1 MSLTAA
7 RLDMAVAAWHMVAP
21 LKEPADNLLSRHF
34 RNHHELG
41 IHDRSFIADTLFG
54 MLRHRRFIEHLAG
67 STSQRRLVLAYLAKL
82 SGLSLSELEPLLS
95 RDEMK
100 WLREIKAQSTDD
112 LPLGMQSEFPDWL
125 MEKLKSFMTDAEI
138 LALGRGMQNP
148 APLDLRINTIR
159 TNREEVLHSLES
171 EGIRAHPTPY
181 SPTGIRIKNKMSL
194 NRHALFLSGKV
205 EVQDE
210 GSQLICYLVAPRRH
224 EMIVDFCAGSG
235 GKALL
240 LGAMMQ
246 NHGRVY
252 AFDVSDKRLLN
263 LKPRLKRSGLSNV
276 HAQRIAHENDAKIKR
291 LAGKIDRVLVDAP
304 CSGMGTLRRNPDL
317 KWRQSAQSIVEL
329 RQKQALILGHAA
341 SLLKPGGRLVYAT
354 CSILPEE
361 NEEIVDG
368 FLKDHLQFKQIH
380 CGGILAQQSIALDTG
395 TSLRILPHT
404 HRTDGFF
411 AAVMEK
417 SNA

>member
-1 MSLTAA
+1 MLTAA
-7 RLDMAVAAWHMVAP
+7 RLDMAVAAWHMIAP
-21 LKEPADNLLSRHF
+21 LNEPADNLLTRHF

-41 IHDRSFIADTLFG
+41 IHDRGFIADTLFG
-54 MLRHRRFIEHLAG
+54 MLRHRRFIEYLAG
-67 STSQRRLVLAYLAKL
+67 GAPQRRLVLAYLAKL
-82 SGLSLSELEPLLS
+82 SGRNLRELEPLLS
-95 RDEMK
+95 RDEMR

-112 LPLGMQSEFPDWL
+112 LPLAIQSEFPEWL
-125 MEKLKSFMTDAEI
+125 MEKLKSFMLDAEI

-159 TNREEVLHSLES
+159 TSREEVLHSLES
-171 EGIRAHPTPY
+171 EGISAQPTPY
-181 SPTGIRIKNKMSL
+181 SPTGIRLKNKISL

-240 LGAMMQ
+240 LGALMQ

-276 HAQRIAHENDAKIKR
+276 HPQRIAHENDAKIKR
-291 LAGKIDRVLVDAP
+291 LAGKIDRALVDAP
-304 CSGMGTLRRNPDL
+304 CSGLGTLRRNPDL

-329 RQKQALILGHAA
+329 KQKQALILEHAA
-341 SLLKPGGRLVYAT
+341 NLLKPGGRLVYVT

-368 FLKDHLQFKQIH
+368 FLKQHQQFKQIH

-395 TSLRILPHT
+395 TFLRILPHT
-404 HRTDGFF
+404 HHTDGFF

-417 SNA
+417 SNV

>member
-1 MSLTAA
+1 MLTAA
-7 RLDMAVAAWHMVAP
+7 RLDMVVAAWRVIAP
-21 LKEPADNLLSRHF
+21 LNEPADNLLSRHF
-34 RNHHELG
+34 HDHPELG
-41 IHDRSFIADTLFG
+41 MHERGFIADTLFG
-54 MLRHRRFIEHLAG
+54 MLRHRRFIEYLAG
-67 STSQRRLVLAYLAKL
+67 SGSQRRLVLAYLVKL
-82 SGLSLSELEPLLS
+82 SGLNLRELELMLS

-112 LPLGMQSEFPDWL
+112 LPLSIQSEFPDWL
-125 MEKLKSFMTDAEI
+125 MEKLKSFMPDAEI

-148 APLDLRINTIR
+148 APLDLRVNTIR
-159 TNREEVLHSLES
+159 TSREEVLHSLAS
-171 EGIRAHPTPY
+171 EGIVAQPTPY
-181 SPTGIRIKNKMSL
+181 SPTGIRLNHKISL

-252 AFDVSDKRLLN
+252 AFDVSDKRLVN
-263 LKPRLKRSGLSNV
+263 LKPRLKRSGLSNI
-276 HAQRIAHENDAKIKR
+276 HPQRIAHENDAKIKR
-291 LAGKIDRVLVDAP
+291 LAGKIDRVLVDTP
-304 CSGMGTLRRNPDL
+304 CSGLGTLRRNPDL

-329 RQKQALILGHAA
+329 KQKQALILERAA
-341 SLLKPGGRLVYAT
+341 SLLKSGGRLVYAT
-354 CSILPEE
+354 CSVLPEE

-368 FLKDHLQFKQIH
+368 LLRQHPQFKQIH

-395 TSLRILPHT
+395 ASLRILPHT
-404 HRTDGFF
+404 HHTDGFF